1 MRNTSKRSRTSTRQG
16 EGTWPRL
23 RMANGE
29 WRITLDSPFR
39 YTSVCVPVQSV
50 TLTNYHMMN
59 YQKNNQ
65 SNRQI
70 NNSEFLHW
78 TSLLRV
84 IAHGMLYVLMM
95 KIKNRIHSIQSSHV
109 YSLHQWAIH
118 KMKEQIKRSI
128 IEFNVILFCC
138 CCCRWDCV
146 TCCTST
152 CYPRKEKIINY

>member
-1 MRNTSKRSRTSTRQG
+1 MLHQVRRRGQATFITFNSFDNIKMGKNKIMIRVYELFIPFYNQLLLFCCIYSEINIKKLQLVLRNTSKRSRTSTRQG

-70 NNSEFLHW
+70 NNSEFLH
-78 TSLLRV
+78 
-84 IAHGMLYVLMM
+84 
-95 KIKNRIHSIQSSHV
+95 
-109 YSLHQWAIH
+109 
-118 KMKEQIKRSI
+118 
-128 IEFNVILFCC
+128 
-138 CCCRWDCV
+138 
-146 TCCTST
+146 
-152 CYPRKEKIINY
+152 